1 MNNIKKYFS
10 VSVPSI
16 LFLVLP
22 YLTLHWNDI
31 YNSPYF
37 SVTGLGFFV
46 IFFVVVQFCFY
57 YLYTSSINL
66 ISVASIFIL
75 TIAFFIFYGI
85 NIVDVFFRWQ
95 MAHYSHQVIRNR
107 FPFLINFSIVLII
120 ELLVFNYKKSLF
132 YFQNIFFI
140 VFFFVSSVAAIVA
153 FKKVKDINSFQ
164 SLSTINGNEKIESKP
179 LIFIVLDEYHSPM
192 GLLDAF
198 NDSSILNFSKNLL
211 AKGWAVN
218 NRFHSN
224 ELSTIHS
231 LSSLFNFNLSKD
243 SSYSEMD
250 INSMGTQKLL
260 TSKLNDSL
268 QKKHVAIINYGIF
281 DIGNNQPI
289 TRLYFFPKN
298 FLEELMRFS
307 SIPLLFYNTDG
318 FKLKGIAPSFY
329 VEEMH
334 NKKIL
339 NSLADTI
346 KSYTQKQSFLY
357 AHLYMPHS
365 PMVFAPAFNYK
376 QNTFEN
382 YFAYWKFTNTKVAVL
397 LDSLISGNNYRIIVT
412 GDHGFRKSKLLNPH
426 DTFVAYWGFNQADI
440 DEIKSVQDLGA
451 LINHYF
457 N

>member
-10 VSVPSI
+10 LAIPSI
-16 LFLVLP
+16 FFIVLP

-37 SVTGLGFFV
+37 SVRVLALFV
-46 IFFVVVQFCFY
+46 ITIAVIQCAFY
-57 YLYTSSINL
+57 YLYTRNNKAISI
-66 ISVASIFIL
+66 ITVFIL
-75 TIAFFIFYGI
+75 TVVFFIFYGI
-85 NIVDVFFRWQ
+85 NIVDVYFRWQ

-107 FPFLINFSIVLII
+107 VPFLINFSIVLLI
-120 ELLVFNYKKSLF
+120 ELLIFNYKKSLF

-140 VFFFVSSVAAIVA
+140 IFFFVSTVSAVIS
-153 FKKVKDINSFQ
+153 FKKIKDINSFK
-164 SLSTINGNEKIESKP
+164 SLSSINGNEKIVSKP

-192 GLLDAF
+192 GLVDAF
-198 NDSSILNFSKNLL
+198 KDSSILNFSKNLRS
-211 AKGWAVN
+211 KGWVVN
-218 NRFHSN
+218 NRFYSI

-231 LSSLFNFNLSKD
+231 LSSLFNFNLSRD
-243 SSYSEMD
+243 SSYAEMD

-260 TSKLNDSL
+260 NSKLNDSL

-281 DIGNNQPI
+281 DIGSNKPL

-298 FLEELMRFS
+298 FLEELFRFS

-318 FKLKGIAPSFY
+318 LKLRGIAPSFY

-339 NSLADTI
+339 NSLTDTI
-346 KSYTQKQSFLY
+346 KLCTQKQSFLY

-397 LDSLISGNNYRIIVT
+397 LDSLISGNNYRVIVT
-412 GDHGFRKSKLLNPH
+412 GDHGYRKSKLLNPH
-426 DTFVAYWGFNQADI
+426 DTFVAYWGFSQSDINQ
-440 DEIKSVQDLGA
+440 IKSVQDLGV
-451 LINHYF
+451 LINRYF